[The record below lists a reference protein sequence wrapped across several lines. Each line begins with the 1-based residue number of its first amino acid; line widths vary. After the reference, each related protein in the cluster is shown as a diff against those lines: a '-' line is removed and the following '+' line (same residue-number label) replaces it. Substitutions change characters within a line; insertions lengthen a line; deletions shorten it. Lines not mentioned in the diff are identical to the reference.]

1 MMDDTTRGILSIL
14 EGDACA
20 RPEQI
25 ATMLGVDAV
34 FVQREIARLEQERVI
49 VRRKTLVNWEK
60 AGEESVWA
68 LIEVRVSPQRDV
80 GFDSIANRIARYPET
95 RSVYLVSGTYDLA
108 VQVVGRTMKD
118 VASFVAEKLAP
129 LEGVQGTTTH
139 FLMKRYKEEGELLGD
154 HDEVERLPVTP

>member
-1 MMDDTTRGILSIL
+1 MINDTTRGILSIL

-25 ATMLGVDAV
+25 ATMLGVDV
-34 FVQREIARLEQERVI
+34 DFVHREIARLEQERII

-80 GFDSIANRIARYPET
+80 GFDSIANRIARYPEA

-118 VASFVAEKLAP
+118 VASFVAEKLAS